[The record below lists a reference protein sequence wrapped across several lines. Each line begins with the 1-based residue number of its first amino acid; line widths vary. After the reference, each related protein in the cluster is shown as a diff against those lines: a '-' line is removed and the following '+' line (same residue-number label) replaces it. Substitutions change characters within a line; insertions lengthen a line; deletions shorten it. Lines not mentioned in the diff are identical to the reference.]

1 MSFGHEIKSLLSGWK
16 ATAVLLTLT
25 AAAMAAATL
34 TEARINPTAARA
46 VVYHSWWFGLLL
58 LLLAVNFMLTARRMR
73 LARHRQWG
81 VLLLHYGL
89 AVTLAGAFVTH
100 AWGYEGYM
108 HIREGETSNR
118 MMTTDRSV
126 REVPFEI
133 TLNRFTLSRYQG
145 SQSPSSYESDVT
157 IRYKGKERNRKI
169 YMNNIARV
177 GGFRIYQSSYD
188 RDERG
193 TILSV
198 NHDPAG
204 TALTYAGY
212 ALLFAGLVAS
222 LASRKSRLR
231 TLYRSL
237 GTTVRLLA
245 VAGLLLSAGCSADA
259 GSRTSDD
266 VPDRAIAARF
276 GALPV
281 QSLDG
286 RIEPLGSYASEVLRK
301 LYHGERYRGMNADQV
316 LLGIVTDSARWSR
329 EPLIRLDSKP
339 LREALGTNRT
349 HVSFAELFDGVPPD
363 GYRIGKQAEA
373 VYAKAPAERTKLDKE
388 YLKLDEKANILYG
401 LLGGRTLRIF
411 PVPDSDRWLAP
422 GERSQNMTA
431 TDSARTVEL
440 FGRLV
445 RASVSR
451 DTTEIGRALDAVRRY
466 QIEFRPGLHSRRI
479 TAELL
484 YNRLSPFRW
493 AMRGYL
499 ILGTALLGAALWEIF
514 GKNRRRATR
523 IASIAAAAVAAVF
536 AWQTFGLGL
545 RWYVSGHAPWSNA
558 YETMVYVGWATVLS
572 GLVFARRSRLA
583 PALAA
588 LMGGVAL
595 FVSNLNWLDP
605 QITPLVPVLKSYW
618 LMIHVSVVTASY
630 GFFGICAACGIAS
643 LAATA
648 FGRNLRELRAIN
660 EMAMIV
666 GLALLTAGIF
676 FGAVWANESWGRYWG
691 WDPKETWALITMF
704 AYALATHS
712 RHIPR
717 LDGPFAFDVLS
728 VVCFSTVLMTF
739 FGVNYYLSGL
749 HSYGHSG
756 GVSLTVPLIGASVVI
771 ALIAAAAGRYFKT
784 SKKR

>member
-1 MSFGHEIKSLLSGWK
+1 
-16 ATAVLLTLT
+16 
-25 AAAMAAATL
+25 
-34 TEARINPTAARA
+34 
-46 VVYHSWWFGLLL
+46 
-58 LLLAVNFMLTARRMR
+58 
-73 LARHRQWG
+73 
-81 VLLLHYGL
+81 
-89 AVTLAGAFVTH
+89 
-100 AWGYEGYM
+100 
-108 HIREGETSNR
+108 
-118 MMTTDRSV
+118 MTTDRSV

-411 PVPDSDRWLAP
+411 PVPDSDRWLAL

-643 LAATA
+643 LAATGLRPKSQGA
-648 FGRNLRELRAIN
+648 ARDQRNGDDRRAGVADRGHFLRRRLGQRVVGPLLGLGPERDMGADHDVRLRAGDPFP
-660 EMAMIV
+660 AYSPARRSVRVRRAV
-666 GLALLTAGIF
+666 GRLFLDRADDLFRRKLLLVRTALLRTQRRRFADRSADRGLRRHSADRGGGRPIF
-676 FGAVWANESWGRYWG
+676 QNLE
-691 WDPKETWALITMF
+691 KKM
-704 AYALATHS
+704 
-712 RHIPR
+712 IP
-717 LDGPFAFDVLS
+717 A
-728 VVCFSTVLMTF
+728 
-739 FGVNYYLSGL
+739 
-749 HSYGHSG
+749 
-756 GVSLTVPLIGASVVI
+756 
-771 ALIAAAAGRYFKT
+771 
-784 SKKR
+784 

>member
-1 MSFGHEIKSLLSGWK
+1 
-16 ATAVLLTLT
+16 
-25 AAAMAAATL
+25 MAAATL
-34 TEARINPTAARA
+34 IEARINPTAARA

-73 LARHRQWG
+73 LARRRRWG

-89 AVTLAGAFVTH
+89 AVTLAGAFVAH

-388 YLKLDEKANILYG
+388 YLKLDERRISYTDCSADERCG
-401 LLGGRTLRIF
+401 FSCPGQRPVAGAGRAIAKY
-411 PVPDSDRWLAP
+411 DGDRL
-422 GERSQNMTA
+422 
-431 TDSARTVEL
+431 ARTVEL

-451 DTTEIGRALDAVRRY
+451 DDRNRPRARR
-466 QIEFRPGLHSRRI
+466 RPPLPDRISTRAALPPI

>member
-1 MSFGHEIKSLLSGWK
+1 MRGDTK
-16 ATAVLLTLT
+16 AT
-25 AAAMAAATL
+25 
-34 TEARINPTAARA
+34 
-46 VVYHSWWFGLLL
+46 W
-58 LLLAVNFMLTARRMR
+58 
-73 LARHRQWG
+73 
-81 VLLLHYGL
+81 
-89 AVTLAGAFVTH
+89 
-100 AWGYEGYM
+100 

-237 GTTVRLLA
+237 GTTVRLLGCRRTA
-245 VAGLLLSAGCSADA
+245 ALGRLFGGCREQNFGRRSRPATPRVSAHCPYNPSTD
-259 GSRTSDD
+259 GSNR
-266 VPDRAIAARF
+266 
-276 GALPV
+276 
-281 QSLDG
+281 
-286 RIEPLGSYASEVLRK
+286 LGSYASEVLRK

-411 PVPDSDRWLAP
+411 PVPDSDRWLAL

-445 RASVSR
+445 RPR
-451 DTTEIGRALDAVRRY
+451 
-466 QIEFRPGLHSRRI
+466 
-479 TAELL
+479 
-484 YNRLSPFRW
+484 SP
-493 AMRGYL
+493 
-499 ILGTALLGAALWEIF
+499 
-514 GKNRRRATR
+514 ATR
-523 IASIAAAAVAAVF
+523 PKSAA
-536 AWQTFGLGL
+536 
-545 RWYVSGHAPWSNA
+545 
-558 YETMVYVGWATVLS
+558 
-572 GLVFARRSRLA
+572 RS
-583 PALAA
+583 
-588 LMGGVAL
+588 
-595 FVSNLNWLDP
+595 
-605 QITPLVPVLKSYW
+605 TPS
-618 LMIHVSVVTASY
+618 
-630 GFFGICAACGIAS
+630 
-643 LAATA
+643 AAT
-648 FGRNLRELRAIN
+648 R
-660 EMAMIV
+660 
-666 GLALLTAGIF
+666 
-676 FGAVWANESWGRYWG
+676 
-691 WDPKETWALITMF
+691 
-704 AYALATHS
+704 
-712 RHIPR
+712 
-717 LDGPFAFDVLS
+717 
-728 VVCFSTVLMTF
+728 
-739 FGVNYYLSGL
+739 
-749 HSYGHSG
+749 
-756 GVSLTVPLIGASVVI
+756 
-771 ALIAAAAGRYFKT
+771 
-784 SKKR
+784 

>member
-1 MSFGHEIKSLLSGWK
+1 
-16 ATAVLLTLT
+16 
-25 AAAMAAATL
+25 MAAATL
-34 TEARINPTAARA
+34 IEARINPTAARA

-73 LARHRQWG
+73 LARRRRWG

-445 RASVSR
+445 RAPR
-451 DTTEIGRALDAVRRY
+451 
-466 QIEFRPGLHSRRI
+466 
-479 TAELL
+479 
-484 YNRLSPFRW
+484 SP
-493 AMRGYL
+493 
-499 ILGTALLGAALWEIF
+499 
-514 GKNRRRATR
+514 ATR
-523 IASIAAAAVAAVF
+523 PKSAARSTPSAA
-536 AWQTFGLGL
+536 T
-545 RWYVSGHAPWSNA
+545 
-558 YETMVYVGWATVLS
+558 
-572 GLVFARRSRLA
+572 RRNFDPGCTPAESR
-583 PALAA
+583 PNC
-588 LMGGVAL
+588 
-595 FVSNLNWLDP
+595 F
-605 QITPLVPVLKSYW
+605 T
-618 LMIHVSVVTASY
+618 TASPRSV
-630 GFFGICAACGIAS
+630 GPCGV
-643 LAATA
+643 T
-648 FGRNLRELRAIN
+648 
-660 EMAMIV
+660 
-666 GLALLTAGIF
+666 
-676 FGAVWANESWGRYWG
+676 
-691 WDPKETWALITMF
+691 
-704 AYALATHS
+704 
-712 RHIPR
+712 
-717 LDGPFAFDVLS
+717 
-728 VVCFSTVLMTF
+728 
-739 FGVNYYLSGL
+739 
-749 HSYGHSG
+749 
-756 GVSLTVPLIGASVVI
+756 
-771 ALIAAAAGRYFKT
+771 
-784 SKKR
+784 

>member
-34 TEARINPTAARA
+34 IEARINPTAARA

-73 LARHRQWG
+73 LARRRRRG

-536 AWQTFGLGL
+536 AWQT
-545 RWYVSGHAPWSNA
+545 
-558 YETMVYVGWATVLS
+558 
-572 GLVFARRSRLA
+572 
-583 PALAA
+583 
-588 LMGGVAL
+588 
-595 FVSNLNWLDP
+595 
-605 QITPLVPVLKSYW
+605 
-618 LMIHVSVVTASY
+618 
-630 GFFGICAACGIAS
+630 
-643 LAATA
+643 
-648 FGRNLRELRAIN
+648 
-660 EMAMIV
+660 
-666 GLALLTAGIF
+666 
-676 FGAVWANESWGRYWG
+676 
-691 WDPKETWALITMF
+691 
-704 AYALATHS
+704 
-712 RHIPR
+712 
-717 LDGPFAFDVLS
+717 
-728 VVCFSTVLMTF
+728 
-739 FGVNYYLSGL
+739 
-749 HSYGHSG
+749 
-756 GVSLTVPLIGASVVI
+756 
-771 ALIAAAAGRYFKT
+771 
-784 SKKR
+784 

>member
-1 MSFGHEIKSLLSGWK
+1 MAYFFKEPSRTFSEYLLVPGYSSSECIPANVSLQTPVVRYRKGETCPLTMNVPMVSAVMQSVSGENMGI
-16 ATAVLLTLT
+16 A
-25 AAAMAAATL
+25 
-34 TEARINPTAARA
+34 
-46 VVYHSWWFGLLL
+46 
-58 LLLAVNFMLTARRMR
+58 
-73 LARHRQWG
+73 LAREGGIAFIYVSQPIEQQAEMVRK
-81 VLLLHYGL
+81 VKNYK
-89 AVTLAGAFVTH
+89 AGFVTSD
-100 AWGYEGYM
+100 ANL
-108 HIREGETSNR
+108 SPD
-118 MMTTDRSV
+118 MTLEQVVALKEQYGHSTMPVTDD
-126 REVPFEI
+126 
-133 TLNRFTLSRYQG
+133 G
-145 SQSPSSYESDVT
+145 SAH
-157 IRYKGKERNRKI
+157 GK
-169 YMNNIARV
+169 
-177 GGFRIYQSSYD
+177 
-188 RDERG
+188 
-193 TILSV
+193 
-198 NHDPAG
+198 
-204 TALTYAGY
+204 
-212 ALLFAGLVAS
+212 
-222 LASRKSRLR
+222 
-231 TLYRSL
+231 
-237 GTTVRLLA
+237 
-245 VAGLLLSAGCSADA
+245 
-259 GSRTSDD
+259 
-266 VPDRAIAARF
+266 
-276 GALPV
+276 
-281 QSLDG
+281 
-286 RIEPLGSYASEVLRK
+286 
-301 LYHGERYRGMNADQV
+301 

-431 TDSARTVEL
+431 TDSARTAEL

-445 RASVSR
+445 RTSVSR
-451 DTTEIGRALDAVRRY
+451 DTAEIGRALDAVRRY
-466 QIEFRPGLHSRRI
+466 QTEFRPGLHSRRI